1 MSHSSYSFKSL
12 KPIMNSYPYFTL
24 QQKLENIDESLKE
37 IVLNYIQFIINVH
50 SAQNNDIIK
59 SNTSY
64 ALRLRESEIKN
75 KQLQS
80 ENIGLRVT
88 IAQLRAKVEKL
99 RCQRAKTNDNFK
111 ESVKSANDKIIALVQ
126 QLQSAADSLN
136 TIVDPESAR
145 GSSFISDGSS
155 ILSSSIDLPNGG
167 LYATNGIQ
175 YPDTDT
181 TEMNMHKKK
190 LNNSLTAYRNEP
202 KDLMPI
208 NEQEDPESLISVSN
222 SHKLEQVGDEYLS
235 EKPERVQAK
244 IPQEEQQRDESSSK
258 RKLRRAKNDHDLLPL
273 REKDSN
279 LEVIFAKKETNFKQ
293 QEVEQHTEGKYL
305 SVDVE
310 TDQLGQ
316 KSKIQDYTHES
327 RESVESTTFLHVN
340 RTSPSQVI
348 SCNPHAVASYER
360 RFTNSSSIGITKHQ
374 LQSVTEKGKPGVLS
388 PSKTIMPNTS
398 SINRNERPFQ
408 EKSYEINNLK
418 LVEQNMEISEKH
430 NKRQT
435 RGMINEGESLGRKR
449 SRINYAEPNLRSKL
463 RKGDPHTYTLK
474 TNSQNNGL
482 RSP

>member
-1 MSHSSYSFKSL
+1 MSHSSYSFKTL

-88 IAQLRAKVEKL
+88 VAQLRAKVEKL
-99 RCQRAKTNDNFK
+99 
-111 ESVKSANDKIIALVQ
+111 
-126 QLQSAADSLN
+126 SAADSLN

-190 LNNSLTAYRNEP
+190 SINSLTAYRNEP
-202 KDLMPI
+202 KDLIPI
-208 NEQEDPESLISVSN
+208 NEQEDPESLISASN
-222 SHKLEQVGDEYLS
+222 SHKLEQDGDEYLS
-235 EKPERVQAK
+235 EKAERVQAK
-244 IPQEEQQRDESSSK
+244 IPQEEQQRDESPSK
-258 RKLRRAKNDHDLLPL
+258 KKLRRAKNGNDLLPL

-293 QEVEQHTEGKYL
+293 QEAEQHTEGKYL

-310 TDQLGQ
+310 TDQLCQ
-316 KSKIQDYTHES
+316 MSKIQDYTHES
-327 RESVESTTFLHVN
+327 KESVESTTFLHVN
-340 RTSPSQVI
+340 RTSPSQVV
-348 SCNPHAVASYER
+348 SCNPHAVASYEK

-374 LQSVTEKGKPGVLS
+374 LQSVAEKGKPGVLT
-388 PSKTIMPNTS
+388 PSQTIMSNTS

-408 EKSYEINNLK
+408 EESYEINNLK

-435 RGMINEGESLGRKR
+435 RGIAPLHVLCINIYER
-449 SRINYAEPNLRSKL
+449 SI
-463 RKGDPHTYTLK
+463 G
-474 TNSQNNGL
+474 
-482 RSP
+482 

>member
-1 MSHSSYSFKSL
+1 MSHSSYSFKTL

-88 IAQLRAKVEKL
+88 VAQLRAKVEKL

-190 LNNSLTAYRNEP
+190 SINSLTAYRNEP
-202 KDLMPI
+202 KDLIPI
-208 NEQEDPESLISVSN
+208 NEQEDPESLISASN
-222 SHKLEQVGDEYLS
+222 SHKLEQDGDEYLS
-235 EKPERVQAK
+235 EKAERVQAK
-244 IPQEEQQRDESSSK
+244 IPQEEQQRDESPSK
-258 RKLRRAKNDHDLLPL
+258 KKLRRAKNGNDLLPL

-293 QEVEQHTEGKYL
+293 QEAEQHTEGKYL

-310 TDQLGQ
+310 TDQLCQ

-327 RESVESTTFLHVN
+327 KESVESTTFLHVN
-340 RTSPSQVI
+340 RTSPSQ
-348 SCNPHAVASYER
+348 
-360 RFTNSSSIGITKHQ
+360 HQ
-374 LQSVTEKGKPGVLS
+374 LQSVAEKGKPGVLT
-388 PSKTIMPNTS
+388 PSQTIMSNTS

-408 EKSYEINNLK
+408 EESYEINNLK

-435 RGMINEGESLGRKR
+435 RGKSLGIKR

-474 TNSQNNGL
+474 TNSQNKGL

>member
-1 MSHSSYSFKSL
+1 
-12 KPIMNSYPYFTL
+12 MNSYPYFTL

-88 IAQLRAKVEKL
+88 VAQLRAKVEKL

-190 LNNSLTAYRNEP
+190 SINSLTAYRNEP
-202 KDLMPI
+202 KDLIPI
-208 NEQEDPESLISVSN
+208 NEQEDPESLISASN
-222 SHKLEQVGDEYLS
+222 SHKLEQDGDEYLS
-235 EKPERVQAK
+235 EKAERVQAK
-244 IPQEEQQRDESSSK
+244 IPQEEQQRDESPSK
-258 RKLRRAKNDHDLLPL
+258 KKLRRAKNGNDLLPL

-293 QEVEQHTEGKYL
+293 QEAEQHTEGKYL

-310 TDQLGQ
+310 TDQLCQ
-316 KSKIQDYTHES
+316 MSKIQDYTHES
-327 RESVESTTFLHVN
+327 KESVESTTFLHVN
-340 RTSPSQVI
+340 RTSPSQVV
-348 SCNPHAVASYER
+348 SCNPHAVASYEK

-374 LQSVTEKGKPGVLS
+374 LQSVAEKGKPGVLT
-388 PSKTIMPNTS
+388 PSQTIMSNTS

-408 EKSYEINNLK
+408 EESYEINNLK

-435 RGMINEGESLGRKR
+435 RGIAPLHVLCINIYER
-449 SRINYAEPNLRSKL
+449 SI
-463 RKGDPHTYTLK
+463 G
-474 TNSQNNGL
+474 
-482 RSP
+482 